1 MTAILATG
9 GQALAAVKSTQF
21 ATFGNPSGVERLLT
35 GGLNINAN
43 SATTDYRLQ
52 MGTLRDFT
60 TAVGTPVDSTV
71 DLLPSAWV
79 AGQKYR
85 VTRILYDNATVSLT
99 TATAGVFSAV
109 AAGGVTIVTSAAL
122 SALTAAAI
130 NAAGSGAT
138 PTIANATTLFD
149 LQQLFFRIGTA
160 QGAAARLDVYIFG
173 IVMP

>member
-43 SATTDYRLQ
+43 SGLTDYRLQ

-60 TAVGTPVDSTV
+60 NATGTPVDSTV

-85 VTRILYDNATVSLT
+85 VTRVLYDNATTSLG
-99 TATAGVFSAV
+99 TATGGVYSAV
-109 AAGGVTIVTSAAL
+109 SAGGVGIITVTAL

-130 NAAGSGAT
+130 NASGSGAT
-138 PTIANATTLFD
+138 PTLSNTTTLFD
-149 LQQLFFRIGTA
+149 LPQLFFRIGTA